1 MESVAG
7 EQKVDSALIPLEE
20 KPVKEKIDEIPCKEV
35 HFVLIYMYMCISI
48 FAYDDLVITLARL
61 TFYRIGENF
70 RQTRISPSPDT
81 FV

>member
-35 HFVLIYMYMCISI
+35 LIYMYMCISI
-48 FAYDDLVITLARL
+48 FVYDDLVITLARL